1 MSSSHEQGGDGRF
14 LRVQKD
20 PRFWEMPEREHK
32 IKIDKRFKSMFSDK
46 RFGEKYTVD
55 KRGRPIN
62 HTSAEDL
69 KRFYKVSDSDE
80 EEEEEETKK
89 KNRVTGKRVRGGGAE
104 QPERGVPALQEG
116 EKTPM
121 LLSLLFSLSIVK
133 LQRR

>member
-1 MSSSHEQGGDGRF
+1 MSSSQRQGGDDRF

-32 IKIDKRFKSMFSDK
+32 IKIDRRFRSMFSDK

-55 KRGRPIN
+55 KRGRPI
-62 HTSAEDL
+62 HHSSAEDL
-69 KRFYKVSDSDE
+69 KRFYKVSDDE
-80 EEEEEETKK
+80 EEEEEAEQKS
-89 KNRVTGKRVRGGGAE
+89 RVTGKRQ

-116 EKTPM
+116 EETPI

-133 LQRR
+133 PQRR